1 MTGKVGLSVDT
12 HPAKPPPA
20 TTLTGRTVR
29 LEKLDPRH
37 TDDLYESIG
46 RPELSAIW
54 TYIPSGPFQDKET
67 FTAFIEQLSKS
78 PDPYLYAL
86 VDVPS
91 NKAVG
96 FLSLMRIDQRNRVIE
111 IGFVVFSPL
120 LQRTTAATE
129 AFYLLAKAVFEDL
142 GYRRFEWKC
151 DSLNQ
156 PSRNAAARFGFT
168 AEGVFR
174 QHMIMK
180 GRNRDTA
187 WFSMLDSEW
196 PTVRESFEKWLKVEN
211 FDADGKQI
219 ATLVALRGH

>member
-1 MTGKVGLSVDT
+1 MTGQFGIPVDT

-20 TTLTGRTVR
+20 TTFTGRTVR

-46 RPELSAIW
+46 QHTAVW
-54 TYIPSGPFQDKET
+54 AYIPDGPFEDKES
-67 FTAFIEQLSKS
+67 FIPFIERLSKS

-86 VDVPS
+86 IDVPS

-96 FLSLMRIDQRNRVIE
+96 FFSLMRIDQKNRVVE
-111 IGFVVFSPL
+111 IGFVVFSPM

-129 AFYLLAKAVFEDL
+129 AFYIIAKAVFEDL

-151 DSLNQ
+151 DSHNE
-156 PSRNAAARFGFT
+156 PSRKAAARFGFT

-174 QHMIMK
+174 QHMMIK

-196 PTVRESFEKWLKVEN
+196 PAVRESFEKWLDAAN
-211 FDADGKQI
+211 FDADGKQVSS
-219 ATLVALRGH
+219 LVALRGQ

>member
-1 MTGKVGLSVDT
+1 MTRQFGVPVDT

-20 TTLTGRTVR
+20 ATFIGRTVR

-37 TDDLYESIG
+37 TDDLWESIG
-46 RPELSAIW
+46 QHTEVWA
-54 TYIPSGPFQDKET
+54 YIPDGPFQDKES
-67 FTAFIEQLSKS
+67 FIPFIERLSKS

-86 VDVPS
+86 IDAPS
-91 NKAVG
+91 NKTVG
-96 FLSLMRIDQRNRVIE
+96 FFSLMRIDQKNRVVE
-111 IGFVVFSPL
+111 IGYVVFSPM

-129 AFYLLAKAVFEDL
+129 AFYLIAKAVFEDL

-151 DSLNQ
+151 DSHNE
-156 PSRNAAARFGFT
+156 PSKKAAARFGFT

-174 QHMIMK
+174 QHMMIK

-196 PTVRESFEKWLKVEN
+196 PAVRASFEKWLDAAN
-211 FDADGKQI
+211 FVNGKQVSSL
-219 ATLVALRGH
+219 AALRGQ

>member
-1 MTGKVGLSVDT
+1 MARQFGVIVDT

-20 TTLTGRTVR
+20 TTFTGRTIR
-29 LEKLDPRH
+29 LEKLEPRH
-37 TDDLYESIG
+37 TEDLYESIG
-46 RPELSAIW
+46 LPEYSDIW
-54 TYIPSGPFQDKET
+54 AYIPDGPFQDKES
-67 FTAFIEQLSKS
+67 FIALIERLSKS
-78 PDPYLYAL
+78 PDPYVYAL
-86 VDVPS
+86 IDNAS

-96 FLSLMRIDQRNRVIE
+96 FFSLMRIDQKNRVIE

-129 AFYLLAKAVFEDL
+129 AFYLIAKAVFEDL

-156 PSRNAAARFGFT
+156 PSRKAAARFGFT

-174 QHMIMK
+174 QHMMVK

-196 PTVRESFEKWLKVEN
+196 PGVRESFEKWLDPGN
-211 FDADGKQI
+211 FNADGKQI
-219 ATLVALRGH
+219 STLVALRG